1 MRRLLSSQLVEG
13 HADEAEALLHLM
25 ARRGIE
31 QDEHTAAVLA
41 RTQER
46 LSKRR
51 MWLLVRMLKE
61 GETSRHASGHLAV
74 PVPVPVPVSTTT
86 PTPPLTRAWELYD
99 RLLELGCTDEYH
111 LTAMMRERP
120 SSDLTLI
127 LTLPLTLALTLAPSP
142 TPMPTPNPNT
152 NPNPNHRR
160 APAATS
166 SGLW

>member
-41 RTQER
+41 RTPER

-61 GETSRHASGHLAV
+61 GETSRRASGHLTV
-74 PVPVPVPVSTTT
+74 PRTCTRTRTLTRTCIRT
-86 PTPPLTRAWELYD
+86 PTPTSYPYPSTNQGVGVVRQVARA
-99 RLLELGCTDEYH
+99 RVHG
-111 LTAMMRERP
+111 
-120 SSDLTLI
+120 
-127 LTLPLTLALTLAPSP
+127 
-142 TPMPTPNPNT
+142 
-152 NPNPNHRR
+152 
-160 APAATS
+160 
-166 SGLW
+166 

>member
-13 HADEAEALLHLM
+13 HADEAEALLLLM

-61 GETSRHASGHLAV
+61 GETSRRASGHLTV
-74 PVPVPVPVSTTT
+74 TRTRTRTRPLTRTCIRT
-86 PTPPLTRAWELYD
+86 PTPTSY
-99 RLLELGCTDEYH
+99 
-111 LTAMMRERP
+111 
-120 SSDLTLI
+120 
-127 LTLPLTLALTLAPSP
+127 PSP
-142 TPMPTPNPNT
+142 ST
-152 NPNPNHRR
+152 NQGVGVVRQVARARVHRR
-160 APAATS
+160 VPSDRHDAGTPEQ
-166 SGLW
+166 

>member
-31 QDEHTAAVLA
+31 HDEHTAAVLA

-61 GETSRHASGHLAV
+61 GETSRRAS
-74 PVPVPVPVSTTT
+74 S
-86 PTPPLTRAWELYD
+86 
-99 RLLELGCTDEYH
+99 H
-111 LTAMMRERP
+111 LTVPRTRTRTRIYHYP
-120 SSDLTLI
+120 Y
-127 LTLPLTLALTLAPSP
+127 PSP
-142 TPMPTPNPNT
+142 NQGVGVV
-152 NPNPNHRR
+152 RQVAR
-160 APAATS
+160 A
-166 SGLW
+166 GVHG

>member
-61 GETSRHASGHLAV
+61 GETSRRASGHLTVARTRTRTR
-74 PVPVPVPVSTTT
+74 PLARTCIRTPTPTST

-120 SSDLTLI
+120 SSDLTLA
-127 LTLPLTLALTLAPSP
+127 LP
-142 TPMPTPNPNT
+142 
-152 NPNPNHRR
+152 
-160 APAATS
+160 
-166 SGLW
+166 

>member
-31 QDEHTAAVLA
+31 RDEHTAAVLA

-61 GETSRHASGHLAV
+61 GETSRRASGHLTVA
-74 PVPVPVPVSTTT
+74 PYPHPYPS
-86 PTPPLTRAWELYD
+86 PYPYLYPYPYPY
-99 RLLELGCTDEYH
+99 L
-111 LTAMMRERP
+111 
-120 SSDLTLI
+120 
-127 LTLPLTLALTLAPSP
+127 LPLPL
-142 TPMPTPNPNT
+142 
-152 NPNPNHRR
+152 H
-160 APAATS
+160 
-166 SGLW
+166 